1 MTLNRIWN
9 YSQPEQY
16 HFAEDSIYLVESVLE
31 DWGDSDIVS
40 LLDIGSGCGIV
51 SLEFLQKF
59 RGKVEAAHLL
69 EPNISFQTHIEK
81 NRSLL
86 NGARVIHYHKRKL
99 QGFECP
105 SDMIL
110 CNPPFYNP
118 DKGKLPESELVMR
131 SKFSV
136 DLKPCDLMS
145 GIEKN
150 LTEGGKAYVLL
161 GKKKNQTHGEEE
173 FHSDI
178 LQKEILSVSPFI
190 VMRFFKLNE
199 D

>member
-1 MTLNRIWN
+1 MTLNLIWN

-16 HFAEDSIYLVESVLE
+16 HFAEDSISLVESVLE
-31 DWGDSDIVS
+31 DWGGDDIVS

-51 SLEFLQKF
+51 ALEFLQKF

-69 EPNISFQTHIEK
+69 EPNIAFQKHIEK
-81 NRSLL
+81 NRNLL
-86 NGARVIHYHKRKL
+86 SGSRVTHYHNKKL
-99 QGFECP
+99 QDFECP

-118 DKGKLPESELVMR
+118 DKGRLPSSDLALR

-136 DLKPCDLMS
+136 DLAPCDLMS

-173 FHSDI
+173 FHSNI
-178 LQKEILSVSPFI
+178 LQKQILSVSPFV
-190 VMRFFKLNE
+190 VMRFLKLNE